1 MISYFANFW
10 IGKLSI
16 HQVPTNPITVGGI
29 IIMVGLPL
37 LIAAF
42 LTYKKKWRWLYREW
56 LTTMDAKKI
65 GIMYIIVAF
74 LMLLRGGSDAA
85 LIRVQQA
92 TSVGSSHGIISSS
105 TFKQVFSAHG
115 TIMIFF
121 VAMGFMFGIINLIL
135 PVMLGSRDVAFP
147 FMNSVSFWLFFGG
160 MILVN
165 LSLIIGQFSNAGWLA
180 YPPLSELRYN
190 PGVGIDYW
198 IWSLQIAGIGSLMS
212 GINFIVT
219 ILKHR
224 CQGMTLMRMPMFAWS
239 VLGSMSLVVFAFPIL
254 TVTLALLALDR
265 TIGTHFFT
273 AGGGGNMMMYVN
285 LIWAWGHPEV
295 YILVLP
301 AFGIFS
307 EVVSTFSQK
316 RLFGYTSMVLAIW
329 AIVLLSF
336 TVWLHHFFTM
346 GAGSNV
352 NAFFGIMTMIIAV
365 PTGVKLFN
373 WIFTMYQGR
382 IRLKNPMYWFLGFV
396 VIFTIGGMAGVLM
409 AIPPVDFQLH
419 NSLFLV
425 AHFHM
430 MIVGGVLFGF
440 FSGLLYWLPKI
451 LGFRLNERLGRY
463 AFWCWIVGFL
473 MAFVPLY
480 ILGMMGATRRLDH
493 YQTSTGWHP
502 LFVVAGIGVIIIAAG
517 VAFQILQIIYS
528 LITRHKLKDTTGDP
542 WNGRTLEW
550 SIPSPMPFYNF
561 AILPTVNSRDPWWA
575 KKYPKEEPGLQIT
588 NKEQPIYQ
596 DIVLPK
602 NSSMGM
608 LIAGFAFLFGF
619 GAVWHI
625 IWLVIAGLIGVI
637 VSIIIRSTK
646 EDTDYIIPA
655 KEVER
660 LDKQYRLEQG
670 VQS

>member
-1 MISYFANFW
+1 MYLANFW
-10 IGKLSI
+10 LGKLSI
-16 HQVPTNPITVGGI
+16 HQLPTSPITIGGAI
-29 IIMVGLPL
+29 LMVGVPI
-37 LIAAF
+37 IAAAF
-42 LTYKKKWRWLYREW
+42 ITYKKRWKWLYKEW
-56 LTTMDAKKI
+56 LTSLDAKKI
-65 GIMYIIVAF
+65 GIMYIIVAI

-85 LIRVQQA
+85 LIRAQQA
-92 TSVGSSHGIISSS
+92 TSVGKAHGIVSSS
-105 TFKQVFSAHG
+105 TFQQIFSAHG

-121 VAMGFMFGIINLIL
+121 VGMGLIFGIINLVL
-135 PVMLGSRDVAFP
+135 PVMLGTRDVAFP
-147 FMNSVSFWLFFGG
+147 FMNSVSFWLFFAG
-160 MILVN
+160 MLLVN

-198 IWSLQIAGIGSLMS
+198 IWALQIAGIGSLMS

-224 CQGMTLMRMPMFAWS
+224 CQGMSLMKMPMFAWS
-239 VLGSMSLVVFAFPIL
+239 VLGSMSLVIFAFPIL

-307 EVVSTFSQK
+307 EIVPTFSRK

-346 GAGSNV
+346 GAGSDV

-365 PTGVKLFN
+365 PTGVKIFN
-373 WIFTMYQGR
+373 WLFTMYQGR
-382 IRLKNPMYWFLGFV
+382 IRLKTPMYWFLGFV

-430 MIVGGVLFGF
+430 MIVGGVLFGL
-440 FSGLLYWLPKI
+440 FSGLIYWLPKV
-451 LGFRLNERLGRY
+451 LGFRLNERLGKY
-463 AFWCWIVGFL
+463 AFWCWLIGFL
-473 MAFVPLY
+473 TAFLPLY
-480 ILGMMGATRRLDH
+480 VLGLMGATRRLDH
-493 YQTSTGWHP
+493 YSAATGWRP
-502 LFVVAGIGVIIIAAG
+502 LFIVAGLGVIIIAAG
-517 VAFQILQIIYS
+517 VAFMILQIIYS
-528 LITRHKLKDTTGDP
+528 LIKRNSLRDITGDP
-542 WNGRTLEW
+542 WDGRTLEW

-561 AILPTVNSRDPWWA
+561 AITPKVNSRDPWWA
-575 KKYPKEEPGLQIT
+575 TKYPTQKPSLVEIKPTKQLYE
-588 NKEQPIYQ
+588 
-596 DIVLPK
+596 DIILPK
-602 NSSMGM
+602 NSGMG
-608 LIAGFAFLFGF
+608 LIIGSFAFLFGF
-619 GAVWHI
+619 GIVWHI
-625 IWLVIAGLIGVI
+625 GWLIVVGLIGVV
-637 VSIIIRSTK
+637 VSLIIRSTN
-646 EDTDYIIPA
+646 ENVEYTIPA
-655 KEVER
+655 KEVEK
-660 LDKQYRLEQG
+660 LDKAYRLAQE
-670 VQS
+670 VKT